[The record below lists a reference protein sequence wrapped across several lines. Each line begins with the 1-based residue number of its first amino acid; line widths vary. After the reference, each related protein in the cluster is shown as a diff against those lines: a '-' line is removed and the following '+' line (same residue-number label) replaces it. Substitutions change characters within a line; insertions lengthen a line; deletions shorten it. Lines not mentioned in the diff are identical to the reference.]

1 MMNLQTEQIRAMT
14 LGADRVTEEKDGLR
28 FHRFTEEQEAFYH
41 ETSPED
47 FYIKTFATAGVG
59 LAFRTDS
66 RTLALR
72 VRNSRGSSRKF
83 GFVDVEVNGEFLP
96 RTVGSAEDATGEFA
110 GRFDLGE
117 GQKTVRVYFPQ
128 LLVCTLCSLELDDG
142 ATLKPL
148 KPARRMLIFGDS
160 ITQGYDAL
168 YPSHSYATRLAT
180 LLDADARNKGIG
192 GEVFQPRL
200 ALAKEHD
207 FAPDLITV
215 AYGTNDWGHRDA
227 RTLEMNLREFYRN
240 LAQTYPNAKIFALSP
255 VWRGK
260 RSNPALCGKPFAW
273 IDELI
278 ADVAR
283 ELPNVTH
290 IPGIDFVPH
299 DPACYSPDILH
310 PNDIGFAT
318 YAERAYHAI
327 KAQL

>member
-14 LGADRVTEEKDGLR
+14 LGADRVTEEKDSFR

-148 KPARRMLIFGDS
+148 KPA
-160 ITQGYDAL
+160 
-168 YPSHSYATRLAT
+168 
-180 LLDADARNKGIG
+180 
-192 GEVFQPRL
+192 E
-200 ALAKEHD
+200 
-207 FAPDLITV
+207 
-215 AYGTNDWGHRDA
+215 
-227 RTLEMNLREFYRN
+227 
-240 LAQTYPNAKIFALSP
+240 
-255 VWRGK
+255 
-260 RSNPALCGKPFAW
+260 C
-273 IDELI
+273 
-278 ADVAR
+278 
-283 ELPNVTH
+283 
-290 IPGIDFVPH
+290 
-299 DPACYSPDILH
+299 
-310 PNDIGFAT
+310 
-318 YAERAYHAI
+318 
-327 KAQL
+327 